1 MNKLLYLSLLVFIFS
16 CQSEAE
22 KEKEVDWDQT
32 KSTEFNKSITVEEEI
47 NIDLYLEEHKDW
59 KVTKSGSGL
68 RYWIYKEG
76 DGPIATSSKNAE
88 VEIIVQLL
96 DGTEC
101 YRTDADEVEVFE
113 IDHADIESGIHEGI
127 KLMHVGDRA
136 KLIIPSHLAHGLVG
150 DMDKVPPMSTL
161 VVDIHLIGLEE

>member
-150 DMDKVPPMSTL
+150 DLDKVPPMSTL

>member
-1 MNKLLYLSLLVFIFS
+1 MIKLLFFSLLLFIFS
-16 CQSEAE
+16 CKSKLE

-32 KSTEFNKSITVEEEI
+32 KSTEFNKRITLEEEI

-59 KVTKSGSGL
+59 RVTKSGSGL
-68 RYWIYKEG
+68 RYWIYEEG

-88 VEIIVQLL
+88 VEIVVQLL

-150 DMDKVPPMSTL
+150 DLDKVPPMSTL
-161 VVDIHLIGLEE
+161 IVDIHLIGLEE

>member
-22 KEKEVDWDQT
+22 KEKQVDWDQT

-150 DMDKVPPMSTL
+150 DLDKVPPMSTL